1 MSKRRNISQKTP
13 PSQVKRAQTAHKSIA
28 PAALLPLGAMLL
40 AGSMNVMAQQAS
52 QESGKSLATVEVK
65 EKAETPEAKTSLR
78 TTETSIGKGSQKLR
92 DIPQS
97 ITVVTERL
105 MDDRNYDDFREVLHS
120 TAGVTFQAGE
130 TGEEDIRLRGFSLV
144 QAGDIYVDGL
154 RDASIYERDTF
165 NYDRVEVLKGSASM
179 LFGRGST
186 GGVVNQVNKQP
197 FLLTSHEVKTT
208 VGTGNEKRLTGDF
221 NFKTGDDAAFRMNV
235 MTNEADNWGAKVSK
249 KGIAPTYRWGI
260 GTVDEFSVG
269 LYHLEYDNRPTY
281 NHPWILSNGQIQPT
295 LNAKDFYGLNSDY
308 SRGKATYGTLSH
320 IHRFADSGELKTTL
334 RHGLYARDLW
344 SSVLGFQGGAP
355 SSVGAITPNT
365 VLTRTQK
372 GRIAFST
379 TTLLQSDYSD
389 NFVWLGKKHKLIT
402 GVDISN
408 EDALR
413 NNNFS
418 GGNSGLTTTVGTP
431 YDGDSRLDLRGDA
444 QMNKFN
450 ARTLGVYAQ
459 DTLELTPTIK
469 LIGGLRN
476 DNFNANYL
484 TAAGVSFDRS
494 DNLWSPRL
502 GALYQPSDV
511 QSFHVSYGSSYN
523 TSGDAYQY
531 GVGGPDSKD
540 ANTPPEQSRNFEIG
554 SKLDLFDRKLSL
566 STSVFYTEK
575 YNERNT
581 DPDTATTQKLLSGKR
596 HAKGVDVDIAGR
608 ISPKWDAFLSW
619 TWIPEARIDES
630 NNCQSGAGG
639 TVTCNTGNAQQQGD
653 RPGLTPK
660 HSASMWTTY
669 RLTPKLRLGGGLNY
683 RGEQNPEGARHVTAQ
698 AFTTLDAMAEYTINE
713 MASLKVNITNLTD
726 KLYADSLYR
735 GFYSP
740 GAPRSIQ
747 VAMKFQF
754 D

>member
-1 MSKRRNISQKTP
+1 MSKRRNINQKTLL
-13 PSQVKRAQTAHKSIA
+13 SQVKQAQAAHKSIA

-40 AGSMNVMAQQAS
+40 AGSMNVMAQQAG
-52 QESGKSLATVEVK
+52 QESGKTLATVEVK

-78 TTETSIGKGSQKLR
+78 ATETTLGKGSQKLR

-197 FLLTSHEVKTT
+197 YLMTSHEVKTT
-208 VGTGNEKRLTGDF
+208 VGTGNEQRLTGDF
-221 NFKTGDDAAFRMNV
+221 NFKTGENAAFRLNV
-235 MTNEADNWGAKVSK
+235 MTNEADNYGAKVSK
-249 KGIAPTYRWGI
+249 KGVAPTYRWGI
-260 GTVDEFSVG
+260 GTADEFSAG
-269 LYHLEYDNRPTY
+269 LYHLEYDNRPNY
-281 NHPWILSNGQIQPT
+281 NHPWILSDGQLQPT
-295 LNAKDFYGLNSDY
+295 LEAKNFYGLNSDY
-308 SRGKATYGTLSH
+308 NRGKATYGTLSH
-320 IHRFADSGELKTTL
+320 IHRFTDSGELKTTL
-334 RHGLYARDLW
+334 RHGIYARDLW
-344 SSVLGFQGGAP
+344 SSVIRFQTTP
-355 SSVGAITPNT
+355 TSVSDITPDT
-365 VLTRTQK
+365 VLTRQQK
-372 GRIAFST
+372 GRVAFST

-389 NFVWLGKKHKLIT
+389 NFVWMGKKHKLIT
-402 GVDISN
+402 GVDFSN

-418 GGNSGLTTTVGTP
+418 GGSTSLTTTVGTP
-431 YDGDSRLDLRGDA
+431 FDGDSRLDLRGDA

-511 QSFHVSYGSSYN
+511 ESFHVSYGSSYN
-523 TSGDAYQY
+523 TSGDTYQF
-531 GVGGPDSKD
+531 GVGGPNSKD
-540 ANTPPEQSRNFEIG
+540 ANTPAEQSRNFEIG
-554 SKLDLFDRKLSL
+554 SKRDLFDRKLSL

-581 DPDTATTQKLLSGKR
+581 DPDTAATQQLLSGKR

-619 TWIPEARIDES
+619 TWIPEARIDVS
-630 NNCQSGAGG
+630 NVALNAAGTGAQ
-639 TVTCNTGNAQQQGD
+639 VQGD

-660 HSASMWTTY
+660 HSASLWTTY
-669 RLTPKLRLGGGLNY
+669 RLTPKLRIGGGLNY

-698 AFTTLDAMAEYTINE
+698 AFTTLDVMAEYTINE
-713 MASLKVNITNLTD
+713 KTSLKLNITNLTD

-740 GAPRSIQ
+740 GAARSIQ
-747 VAMKFQF
+747 MALKLMF